1 LSYIGARRPPRCTIT
16 APIYDRR
23 TLASQAFVM
32 AKYGV
37 GWMFGLPV
45 YVVVIAYFYF
55 R

>member
-1 LSYIGARRPPRCTIT
+1 
-16 APIYDRR
+16 
-23 TLASQAFVM
+23 M